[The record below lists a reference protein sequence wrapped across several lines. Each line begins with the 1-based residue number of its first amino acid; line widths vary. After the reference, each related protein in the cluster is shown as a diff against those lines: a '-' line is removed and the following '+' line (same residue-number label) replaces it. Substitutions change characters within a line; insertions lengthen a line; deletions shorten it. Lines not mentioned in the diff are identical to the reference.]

1 MQLEM
6 RTAGDAVAAAR
17 VAEQELWRFYGLTVR
32 ESRIEAGTPSIRVRV
47 LECGNTSGVPLVF
60 VQGGLGE
67 AWGWASLM
75 AKLTDFRCITL
86 DRPGGGFSGGI
97 DFLTIDLRRLAV
109 DVLQRVLDATG
120 IQQAAFVANSMGGW
134 WTFQLAMRAPERVSR
149 MVMAGCPAVLLGTSA
164 PLPMRMTS
172 TPLLG
177 RALVRLMV
185 PSSSVQTRDLPVIL
199 GHPREVGQRW
209 SEYEAEVPYRFGNLP
224 DFQRSWRTLLRLFLR
239 PWGPNP
245 RMRITADQLRNILQP
260 TLFIWGKDDPFGSVD
275 AGRRAA
281 ALMPDARLEVVG
293 IGHLPWWDDA
303 DACARLVREFVR
315 TSAAASVAAG

>member
-1 MQLEM
+1 M
-6 RTAGDAVAAAR
+6 RTAQDARAAAR
-17 VAEQELWRFYGLTVR
+17 LAEQELWRFHGLTVR
-32 ESRIEAGTPSIRVRV
+32 ESHIEAGTPSIRVRV
-47 LECGNTSGVPLVF
+47 LECGNASGVPLVF

-67 AWGWASLM
+67 AWGWASLI

-86 DRPGGGFSGGI
+86 DRPGGGFSGGV
-97 DFLTIDLRRLAV
+97 DFLTIDLRHLAV
-109 DVLQRVLDATG
+109 DVLQRVLDASG
-120 IQQAAFVANSMGGW
+120 IQQAVFVANSMGGW
-134 WTFQLAMRAPERVSR
+134 WTFQLAIGAPARVSR

-172 TPLLG
+172 TPLLS
-177 RALVRLMV
+177 RVLVRMMV
-185 PSSSVQTRDLPVIL
+185 PSSSAQARDLPVFL

-209 SEYEAEVPYRFGNLP
+209 SEYEAEVPYRLGNLP

-245 RMRITADQLRNILQP
+245 RMRITAEQLRRIPQP

-281 ALMPDARLEVVG
+281 ALMRDARLEVVG
-293 IGHLPWWDDA
+293 FGHLPWWDDA
-303 DACARLVREFVR
+303 DACARLVREFVSS
-315 TSAAASVAAG
+315 SAVNFAASG

>member
-1 MQLEM
+1 MPAS
-6 RTAGDAVAAAR
+6 RTVEDAIAAAR
-17 VAEQELWRFYGLTVR
+17 LAEQELWRFYSLAVR
-32 ESRIEAGTPSIRVRV
+32 ESYIEAGTPSIRVRV
-47 LECGNTSGVPLVF
+47 LECGNTAGVPLVF

-86 DRPGGGFSGGI
+86 DRPGGGFSGGV
-97 DFLTIDLRRLAV
+97 DFLTINLRGLAV
-109 DVLQRVLDATG
+109 DVLQRVLDASG

-134 WTFQLAMRAPERVSR
+134 WTFQLAIHAPARVSR
-149 MVMAGCPAVLLGTSA
+149 MVMAGCPAVLCGTSA

-172 TPLLG
+172 TPVLS
-177 RALVRLMV
+177 RVLVRQMV
-185 PSSSVQTRDLPVIL
+185 PASSVQVRNFPAFL

-209 SEYEAEVPYRFGNLP
+209 SDCEAEVPYRFGKLP

-239 PWGPNP
+239 PWGPNR
-245 RMRITADQLRNILQP
+245 RMRITAEELRHIPQP
-260 TLFIWGKDDPFGSVD
+260 TLFIWGKADPFGSVE

-303 DACARLVREFVR
+303 NACARLVREFVS
-315 TSAAASVAAG
+315 TSAVNSAAAG